1 MEEIIE
7 IMAMKLYQLFIMA
20 LDLLFLV
27 CLFQQL
33 TVMDRQA
40 LLYQII
46 ATQSQNP
53 LVICERI
60 AVITLMADLLIVF

>member
-46 ATQSQNP
+46 ATRSQTP

-60 AVITLMADLLIVF
+60 AVITLMADLLMAF

>member
-27 CLFQQL
+27 CMFQQL

-46 ATQSQNP
+46 ATRSRSP

-60 AVITLMADLLIVF
+60 AVITLMADLLMAF

>member
-7 IMAMKLYQLFIMA
+7 IMAMKLYQLFVMA

-33 TVMDRQA
+33 TVMDRQV

-46 ATQSQNP
+46 ATRSHSP

-60 AVITLMADLLIVF
+60 MVLSLLADLLMAF